1 MAEPILDTT
10 SLSVVNTESIVD
22 VKELFSRHEQR
33 YYVARQ
39 FNQGSGIWS
48 KLPSDI
54 FNKINCNLDQKFMKS
69 TLEIYS
75 NKEKFYNFI

>member
-1 MAEPILDTT
+1 MGLLEDIHTRYLNAKLMAEPILDTT

-39 FNQGSGIWS
+39 FNQGSGI
-48 KLPSDI
+48 
-54 FNKINCNLDQKFMKS
+54 
-69 TLEIYS
+69 
-75 NKEKFYNFI
+75 